1 MAREW
6 NVPDRTEARGLIDWW
21 YGRDDPVLAL
31 KVAGAVKDHEIAQL
45 KLKVA
50 TLKVE
55 IASQKETIAQ
65 LQLQLSKDPE
75 VIKARREKKDKEIQ
89 DRIDVRLKEQRAERE
104 KELKERDEREEKNP
118 SLKTAREEREREDRD
133 WAKSE
138 SEKYG
143 ITYHHNYPLFYG
155 GK

>member
-6 NVPDRTEARGLIDWW
+6 NVPDRTEARGLFDWL
-21 YGRDDPVLAL
+21 YGRDDPVFVL

-50 TLKVE
+50 TLKAE
-55 IASQKETIAQ
+55 IGSQKETIAQ
-65 LQLQLSKDPE
+65 LELQLSKDPA
-75 VIKARREKKDKEIQ
+75 VIKARREKEDQETQ
-89 DRIDVRLKEQRAERE
+89 DRIDARKKELRAERE

-118 SLKTAREEREREDRD
+118 SLKEEREKREQEDRD

-143 ITYHHNYPLFYG
+143 INYPHNYPLF
-155 GK
+155 

>member
-6 NVPDRTEARGLIDWW
+6 KVPDRTEARGLIDWW
-21 YGRDDPVLAL
+21 YGRDDPVMVLQL
-31 KVAGAVKDHEIAQL
+31 AGAMKDSEIAQMKVQMFEL
-45 KLKVA
+45 KA
-50 TLKVE
+50 E
-55 IASQKETIAQ
+55 IARQKITIAQ
-65 LQLQLSKDPE
+65 LELQLSKDPE
-75 VIKARREKKDKEIQ
+75 VIRARREKEDQEKQ
-89 DRIDVRLKEQRAERE
+89 DRIDARMKELRAERE

-118 SLKTAREEREREDRD
+118 DEKRKREKREKEDKD

-143 ITYHHNYPLFYG
+143 VTYHHNYPLLYG